1 MGIATIKNFT
11 AMVACK
17 DAQFETCIDGDLD
30 DLMAGV
36 TFLVCKVCAISG
48 RTAGARE
55 ILLDRAIETLGTFG
69 RDILEGLAAEE
80 EEEEADNATE

>member
-1 MGIATIKNFT
+1 MDIATTKNFT

-17 DAQFETCIDGDLD
+17 DGQFDTCIKGDLD

-36 TFLVCKVCAISG
+36 IFLVCKVCTLGG

-55 ILLDRAIETLGTFG
+55 ILLDRVIETLETFG
-69 RDILEGLAAEE
+69 RDNIKALAA
-80 EEEEADNATE
+80 EEEADNATE

>member
-1 MGIATIKNFT
+1 MDIATIKNFT

-17 DAQFETCIDGDLD
+17 DEQCETCIKGDID

-36 TFLVCKVCAISG
+36 TFLVCKVCALGG

-55 ILLDRAIETLGTFG
+55 ILLDRFIETLETFG
-69 RDILEGLAAEE
+69 RDTIEDVVAEE
-80 EEEEADNATE
+80 DADGQTD